1 MKAMRLSLRTCPIFV
16 EGFLGDSCING
27 RRPLEICK
35 ASFRTEVVKGFNGI
49 TVVTKQ
55 ISPHHPQ
62 ASAFTTDLAE
72 GPVAVSGG
80 TLNGTMLP
88 PIIRTY
94 I

>member
-49 TVVTKQ
+49 NKLFLV
-55 ISPHHPQ
+55 HGH
-62 ASAFTTDLAE
+62 SA
-72 GPVAVSGG
+72 VI
-80 TLNGTMLP
+80 LP
-88 PIIRTY
+88 
-94 I
+94 

>member
-49 TVVTKQ
+49 NKLFLV
-55 ISPHHPQ
+55 H
-62 ASAFTTDLAE
+62 
-72 GPVAVSGG
+72 
-80 TLNGTMLP
+80 
-88 PIIRTY
+88 
-94 I
+94 